1 MPVFRYAKVLLQTPG
16 IGSVLL
22 CFLGLV
28 LGAGLLS
35 EWGISRSGTH
45 HKPVQTTARSIA
57 APTALT
63 PKDLKVADHHPAIEL
78 ATSHQLPAQEISATS
93 KKSVKLSKPSLVRS
107 VFHEPI
113 ANDQLGFLSDYAGR
127 PANDVVREQRLR
139 KFMSQVVPYAPFH
152 FGTDMPLPNV
162 IQSVLS
168 ASPLPVEIREGRYMM
183 LSTQS
188 ERGAARGFLWID
200 LQKGIALGGIF
211 FHPSNGEPTPTLT
224 LFSKQVNEN
233 SLEMSQLPSAFAQD
247 LSQWAALAGLP
258 PVTTRYFINASNKK
272 IVLAH
277 DEDLCKNTDG
287 RSVPSA
293 EACKEMHEYAA
304 DVDMKAADFLH
315 RTDYASNA
323 TMRLI
328 SR

>member
-28 LGAGLLS
+28 LGVGLLS
-35 EWGISRSGTH
+35 EWGISRSGAH
-45 HKPVQTTARSIA
+45 LKPVQPMARSIA
-57 APTALT
+57 ASTALH
-63 PKDLKVADHHPAIEL
+63 PKDLKVADIQANQHPAIRL
-78 ATSHQLPAQEISATS
+78 VTSHQVPAQGISATS
-93 KKSVKLSKPSLVRS
+93 KKAGPRLVRS
-107 VFHEPI
+107 IFHEPI

-139 KFMSQVVPYAPFH
+139 KVVNQVVPYAPFH
-152 FGTDMPLPNV
+152 FGTDMPLPSI

-188 ERGAARGFLWID
+188 ARGVARGFLWID

-247 LSQWAALAGLP
+247 LSQWAAMAGIP

-277 DEDLCKNTDG
+277 DEDLCKNTEG
-287 RSVPSA
+287 RPVASEEV
-293 EACKEMHEYAA
+293 CKEMHEYAA

-328 SR
+328 AR